1 MNLSGALLENLPF
14 PYFFIDHQ
22 FRILAA
28 SKHFGTICHEKIFT
42 LLMDKNEIER
52 FESDLF
58 LKNTVD
64 VYLNINN
71 KRNLY
76 RIYKMEDED
85 NNFHLF
91 CYPVEKEIDP
101 SINES
106 KLTPLHFIEQM
117 IDNEK
122 IIDNAKQ
129 EVHEASIHSEYI
141 TNISKLAAGIAHE
154 IRNPLTTVK
163 GFIQLLKPYLIEI
176 GKEQYAEIALEEINR
191 ANDLIFEFLNSTKP
205 QENKKSEI
213 SLNKIVKDIAILYE
227 SEGLLKNIQINVKL
241 SDQSPIVL
249 ANGKQLKQVLVNIIK
264 NAIEAISIKRNNEYG
279 LIQLS
284 VEVNDAS
291 VYIIIEDNG
300 CGMTEETMKHLFIPF
315 YSTKETGTGIGL
327 PICKKILED
336 HDGNMYITS
345 TQGKGTIFKLELPLF
360 S

>member
-1 MNLSGALLENLPF
+1 MILSGTLLENLPF

-28 SKHFGTICHEKIFT
+28 STPFGTNCHDQIFT
-42 LLMDKNEIER
+42 LLMDKNEVRR

-58 LKNTVD
+58 LKNTMEVN
-64 VYLNINN
+64 LNINN
-71 KRNLY
+71 HRNLY
-76 RIYKMEDED
+76 RIYKMEGED

-101 SINES
+101 ANNKS
-106 KLTPLHFIEQM
+106 KLNPLHFIEQM

-122 IIDNAKQ
+122 IIDHSKQ
-129 EVHEASIHSEYI
+129 EIHEASIHSEYI

-191 ANDLIFEFLNSTKP
+191 ANDLIYEFLNSTKP

-227 SEGLLKNIQINVKL
+227 SEGLLKNIQINVQL
-241 SDQSPIVL
+241 SDQSPVVM

-264 NAIEAISIKRNNEYG
+264 NAIEAITIKKNNEYG
-279 LIQLS
+279 LVQLS
-284 VEVNDAS
+284 VEVIEAS
-291 VYIIIEDNG
+291 AYIIIEDNG
-300 CGMTEETMKHLFIPF
+300 CGMTEETMRHLFLPF

-327 PICKKILED
+327 PICKKIIED
-336 HDGNMYITS
+336 HEGNLYISS
-345 TQGKGTIFKLELPLF
+345 TLGKGTIFKLELPLF
-360 S
+360 L